1 MGEISLKKM
10 IHLAM
15 LAVCFILMGIFH
27 ADAAASGTVTVT
39 VPGKRFYTVAD
50 AAVKEFNRKRT
61 ANGLDAFHVDGE
73 LMETAMKAA
82 AEYQTGKGYSPEDGI
97 ACPYC
102 AVRLVSYMEPNLY
115 LESGTVVMD
124 EASRIV
130 AGCESL
136 TEGWEGYD
144 TIGIGCFAAKPGEF
158 LNNNTGIVVLLGTGG
173 TKQPYTSPGRT
184 VACQEKVTVDPA
196 DFGLTVSGK
205 ISQTKDGA
213 YDVMKKG
220 ESKALSPA
228 LESRRRFK
236 QVNLEKVPYRTILSS
251 AGASWSSTASPVVS
265 VRADGTVK
273 AMTCGVA
280 VVTVSL
286 GPWTASRKI
295 VVADRIGSTSLGSA
309 YPVFDSR
316 SHIPAG
322 YSGVC
327 SVDETLY
334 TIKNGKI
341 VAGGKTSGPKVIKKD
356 GLSYKVVSEKERT
369 VQVKKPV
376 TKTIPVAEIPAT
388 VMAGGKKYRVISIA
402 AKAFQGCRNLKR
414 VTIGKNIKTVGK
426 KAFYGCTRLRNI
438 VVQTQKLS
446 GRTVGKKA
454 FGNTGPKVKVK
465 VPAKKLSLYRK
476 LFYARGI
483 GKKGKIK
490 K

>member
-1 MGEISLKKM
+1 M
-10 IHLAM
+10 
-15 LAVCFILMGIFH
+15 
-27 ADAAASGTVTVT
+27 
-39 VPGKRFYTVAD
+39 
-50 AAVKEFNRKRT
+50 
-61 ANGLDAFHVDGE
+61 
-73 LMETAMKAA
+73 
-82 AEYQTGKGYSPEDGI
+82 
-97 ACPYC
+97 
-102 AVRLVSYMEPNLY
+102 
-115 LESGTVVMD
+115 
-124 EASRIV
+124 
-130 AGCESL
+130 
-136 TEGWEGYD
+136 
-144 TIGIGCFAAKPGEF
+144 
-158 LNNNTGIVVLLGTGG
+158 VLLGTGRA
-173 TKQPYTSPGRT
+173 KRQYTSPGRT

-220 ESKALSPA
+220 ESKALSPS

-251 AGASWSSTASPVVS
+251 AGASWSSTASSVVS
-265 VRADGTVK
+265 VRADGTVR
-273 AMTCGVA
+273 AEICGVA
-280 VVTVSL
+280 LVTVSL

-309 YPVFDSR
+309 YPIFDSR

-327 SVDETLY
+327 SVDGTLY

-376 TKTIPVAEIPAT
+376 KKTIPVVEIPAT
-388 VMAGGKKYRVISIA
+388 VTAGGKKYRVISIA

-414 VTIGKNIKTVGK
+414 VTIGRNIKKIGK
-426 KAFYGCTRLRNI
+426 QAFYGCTRLRNI
-438 VVQTQKLS
+438 VVRTQKLS
-446 GRTVGKKA
+446 GRTVGKQA